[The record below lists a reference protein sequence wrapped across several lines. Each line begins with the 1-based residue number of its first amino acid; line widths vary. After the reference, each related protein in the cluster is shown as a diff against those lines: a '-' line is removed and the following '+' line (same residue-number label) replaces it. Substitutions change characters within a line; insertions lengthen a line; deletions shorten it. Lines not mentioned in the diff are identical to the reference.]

1 MTPASAVP
9 RPSRRPHLMP
19 RSKILPLLRPV
30 LSECL
35 RAEANAGGPPLRP
48 CSSAPA
54 HRRRTGRARPFEC
67 RRLAEAFV
75 HRTAGLAAIFT
86 GDSPRARFLRP
97 YGPTTLGRSVRSKTV
112 VMILLAVVFGAM
124 AIFAGPREIAWPE
137 GSVPKGAFAK
147 IDELLDGKTRRVALA
162 ALEENEPVLKAKVTG
177 PGQRGSLAAVIQQGM
192 KAVTVR
198 VNDIN
203 GVAGFVLPGERVDVL
218 LVRNLERTEAYSDVL
233 LQNVKV
239 LAVDQ
244 LADES
249 SDKPALV
256 KAVTVEVT
264 TADAQKLTLAGS
276 VGTLAL
282 ALRSAGVADRENARR
297 IGVEDLSRPPEAVQ
311 LPAVLASAPAAEGPR
326 SRMVGV
332 SRGMKRQEYSV
343 PVYGG
348 PARAETHTAST
359 VPPKS

>member
-1 MTPASAVP
+1 
-9 RPSRRPHLMP
+9 
-19 RSKILPLLRPV
+19 
-30 LSECL
+30 
-35 RAEANAGGPPLRP
+35 
-48 CSSAPA
+48 
-54 HRRRTGRARPFEC
+54 
-67 RRLAEAFV
+67 
-75 HRTAGLAAIFT
+75 
-86 GDSPRARFLRP
+86 
-97 YGPTTLGRSVRSKTV
+97 VRSKTV

-124 AIFAGPREIAWPE
+124 AIFAGQRYLDRQSSRFREVQLVPKPAPTQTIVVAALPLKFGVEVTRQHLREIAWPE
-137 GSVPKGAFAK
+137 GSVPRGAFAK

-282 ALRSAGVADRENARR
+282 ALRSAGVAERENARR

-311 LPAVLASAPAAEGPR
+311 LPAILASAPVEEGPR

>member
-1 MTPASAVP
+1 
-9 RPSRRPHLMP
+9 
-19 RSKILPLLRPV
+19 
-30 LSECL
+30 
-35 RAEANAGGPPLRP
+35 
-48 CSSAPA
+48 
-54 HRRRTGRARPFEC
+54 
-67 RRLAEAFV
+67 
-75 HRTAGLAAIFT
+75 
-86 GDSPRARFLRP
+86 
-97 YGPTTLGRSVRSKTV
+97 
-112 VMILLAVVFGAM
+112 
-124 AIFAGPREIAWPE
+124 
-137 GSVPKGAFAK
+137 
-147 IDELLDGKTRRVALA
+147 
-162 ALEENEPVLKAKVTG
+162 
-177 PGQRGSLAAVIQQGM
+177 M

-297 IGVEDLSRPPEAVQ
+297 IGVEDLSRPPEPVQ
-311 LPAVLASAPAAEGPR
+311 LPAVLASAPSEEGPR

>member
-1 MTPASAVP
+1 
-9 RPSRRPHLMP
+9 
-19 RSKILPLLRPV
+19 
-30 LSECL
+30 
-35 RAEANAGGPPLRP
+35 
-48 CSSAPA
+48 
-54 HRRRTGRARPFEC
+54 
-67 RRLAEAFV
+67 
-75 HRTAGLAAIFT
+75 
-86 GDSPRARFLRP
+86 
-97 YGPTTLGRSVRSKTV
+97 
-112 VMILLAVVFGAM
+112 MILLAVVFGAM
-124 AIFAGPREIAWPE
+124 AIFAGQRYLDRQSSRFREVQLVPKAAPMQTIVVAALPLKFGVEVTRQHLREIAWPE

-256 KAVTVEVT
+256 KAVTVEVVDRRRAE
-264 TADAQKLTLAGS
+264 ADACRKRRHAGAGAQKRRRG
-276 VGTLAL
+276 
-282 ALRSAGVADRENARR
+282 RRENARR
-297 IGVEDLSRPPEAVQ
+297 IGVEDLSRPPEPVAAPGRYSPR
-311 LPAVLASAPAAEGPR
+311 LPRRKVRAAGWSA
-326 SRMVGV
+326 
-332 SRGMKRQEYSV
+332 
-343 PVYGG
+343 
-348 PARAETHTAST
+348 
-359 VPPKS
+359 

>member
-1 MTPASAVP
+1 
-9 RPSRRPHLMP
+9 
-19 RSKILPLLRPV
+19 
-30 LSECL
+30 
-35 RAEANAGGPPLRP
+35 
-48 CSSAPA
+48 
-54 HRRRTGRARPFEC
+54 
-67 RRLAEAFV
+67 
-75 HRTAGLAAIFT
+75 
-86 GDSPRARFLRP
+86 
-97 YGPTTLGRSVRSKTV
+97 VRSKTV

-124 AIFAGPREIAWPE
+124 AIFAGQRYLDRQSSRFREVQLVPKPAPTETIVVAALPLKFGVEVTRQHLREIAWPE
-137 GSVPKGAFAK
+137 GSVPRGAFAK

-276 VGTLAL
+276 VGTLGW
-282 ALRSAGVADRENARR
+282 RSGAPASPIARTPAGSASKTSRVRR
-297 IGVEDLSRPPEAVQ
+297 NRCSSRRCSPR
-311 LPAVLASAPAAEGPR
+311 LPRRKVRAAGWSASAAA
-326 SRMVGV
+326 
-332 SRGMKRQEYSV
+332 
-343 PVYGG
+343 
-348 PARAETHTAST
+348 
-359 VPPKS
+359 

>member
-1 MTPASAVP
+1 
-9 RPSRRPHLMP
+9 
-19 RSKILPLLRPV
+19 
-30 LSECL
+30 
-35 RAEANAGGPPLRP
+35 
-48 CSSAPA
+48 
-54 HRRRTGRARPFEC
+54 
-67 RRLAEAFV
+67 
-75 HRTAGLAAIFT
+75 
-86 GDSPRARFLRP
+86 
-97 YGPTTLGRSVRSKTV
+97 
-112 VMILLAVVFGAM
+112 MILLAVVFGAM
-124 AIFAGPREIAWPE
+124 AIFAGQRYLDRQSSRFREVQLVPKAAPMETIVVAALPLKFGVEVTRQHLREIAWPE

-203 GVAGFVLPGERVDVL
+203 GVAGFVLPGER
-218 LVRNLERTEAYSDVL
+218 ADVL

-282 ALRSAGVADRENARR
+282 ALRSAGVAERENARR

-311 LPAVLASAPAAEGPR
+311 LPAVLASAPAEVGPR

-332 SRGMKRQEYSV
+332 AAV
-343 PVYGG
+343 
-348 PARAETHTAST
+348 A
-359 VPPKS
+359 

>member
-1 MTPASAVP
+1 
-9 RPSRRPHLMP
+9 
-19 RSKILPLLRPV
+19 
-30 LSECL
+30 
-35 RAEANAGGPPLRP
+35 
-48 CSSAPA
+48 
-54 HRRRTGRARPFEC
+54 
-67 RRLAEAFV
+67 
-75 HRTAGLAAIFT
+75 
-86 GDSPRARFLRP
+86 
-97 YGPTTLGRSVRSKTV
+97 
-112 VMILLAVVFGAM
+112 MILLAVVFGAI
-124 AIFAGPREIAWPE
+124 AIFAGQRYLDRQSSRFREVQLVPKPAPTETIVVAALPLKFGVEVTRQHLREIAWPE
-137 GSVPKGAFAK
+137 GSVPRGAFAK

-203 GVAGFVLPGERVDVL
+203 GVAGERVDVL

-276 VGTLAL
+276 VGTL
-282 ALRSAGVADRENARR
+282 
-297 IGVEDLSRPPEAVQ
+297 
-311 LPAVLASAPAAEGPR
+311 
-326 SRMVGV
+326 
-332 SRGMKRQEYSV
+332 
-343 PVYGG
+343 
-348 PARAETHTAST
+348 
-359 VPPKS
+359 

>member
-1 MTPASAVP
+1 MPGSAI
-9 RPSRRPHLMP
+9 STGSQAGSA
-19 RSKILPLLRPV
+19 RSSSCRKAAPTQTIVVAALPL
-30 LSECL
+30 
-35 RAEANAGGPPLRP
+35 
-48 CSSAPA
+48 
-54 HRRRTGRARPFEC
+54 
-67 RRLAEAFV
+67 
-75 HRTAGLAAIFT
+75 
-86 GDSPRARFLRP
+86 
-97 YGPTTLGRSVRSKTV
+97 K
-112 VMILLAVVFGAM
+112 FGVEVTRQHL
-124 AIFAGPREIAWPE
+124 REIAWPE
-137 GSVPKGAFAK
+137 GSVPRGAFAK

-256 KAVTVEVT
+256 KAVTVF
-264 TADAQKLTLAGS
+264 
-276 VGTLAL
+276 
-282 ALRSAGVADRENARR
+282 
-297 IGVEDLSRPPEAVQ
+297 
-311 LPAVLASAPAAEGPR
+311 ASAPAEEGPR

-348 PARAETHTAST
+348 PARPETHTAST